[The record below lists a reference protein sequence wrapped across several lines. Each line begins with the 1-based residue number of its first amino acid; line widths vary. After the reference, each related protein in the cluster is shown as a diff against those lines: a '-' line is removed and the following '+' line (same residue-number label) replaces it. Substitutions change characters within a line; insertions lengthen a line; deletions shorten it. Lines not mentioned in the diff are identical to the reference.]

1 MSKYTIHGID
11 LTAPG
16 GVQELL
22 EFHRC
27 QFGSAKMMAD
37 GGDQSTD
44 SGDAGDQSTDSGDA
58 GDQGD
63 DQGDDQGSD
72 NEGTDQDKPG
82 GEVWDDPAKAKAR
95 IEQLQREAASANGK
109 ARDNAREQAAKEA
122 REQLVQDLGKT
133 LGLVEDDADKA
144 PDADALTEQV
154 KAERAEANQAKTE
167 LAVFRAAGQHNA
179 DVNAL
184 LDSRAFLATLE
195 GIDPTDTDKVSDA
208 IKAAVADNP
217 KLKSHQVAGKGGAE
231 FGGGSGEGRKKA
243 GSLSEALQHHY
254 QSN

>member
-11 LTAPG
+11 LMAPG

-37 GGDQSTD
+37 
-44 SGDAGDQSTDSGDA
+44 SGDAGTDTGGNDDGTGQGTDPADA
-58 GDQGD
+58 G

-82 GEVWDDPAKAKAR
+82 GEIWDDPAKAKAE
-95 IEQLQREAASANGK
+95 IERLRRDAASANGK
-109 ARDNAREQAAKEA
+109 ARENAREQAAKEA
-122 REQLVQDLGKT
+122 REQLIQDLGKT

-144 PDADALTEQV
+144 PDVNALTEQV

-179 DVNAL
+179 DANAL
-184 LDSRAFLATLE
+184 LDSRSFLATLE

-243 GSLSEALQHHY
+243 GSLSEALQNHY

>member
-11 LTAPG
+11 LMAPG

-22 EFHRC
+22 AFHRC

-37 GGDQSTD
+37 AGTDTGGNDDSQDQGTD
-44 SGDAGDQSTDSGDA
+44 PADA
-58 GDQGD
+58 GDQGT
-63 DQGDDQGSD
+63 DQGTDPADADNTDDDKGGS
-72 NEGTDQDKPG
+72 EI
-82 GEVWDDPAKAKAR
+82 WDDPVKAKAE
-95 IEQLQREAASANGK
+95 IERLRRDAASANGK
-109 ARDNAREQAAKEA
+109 ARENARAQAAKEA
-122 REQLVQDLGKT
+122 REQLIQDLGKT
-133 LGLVEDDADKA
+133 LGLVEDDNDKA
-144 PDADALTEQV
+144 PDVNALTEQV
-154 KAERAEANQAKTE
+154 KAERAEANQAKIE

-179 DVNAL
+179 DANAL
-184 LDSRAFLATLE
+184 LDSRSFLATLE

-231 FGGGSGEGRKKA
+231 FGGGAGEGRRKA
-243 GSLSEALQHHY
+243 GSLSEALQNHY